1 MEQTPSVYRSSSS
14 SFSKVLN
21 TKVGKFRYKKKQQ
34 PSYREICKFRR
45 KSERNIV
52 HGNCSSTDTKSFLN
66 FRYQKT
72 KCDAAYIDICTRVRS
87 TYNVNR
93 KILNSRRTRR
103 IIPKPKKLG
112 YMGTSVKSRSK
123 VVRVAIEEKQRGS
136 FSSVENSIH
145 HPGRSKASCVN
156 RNRDHSL
163 ERQLECD

>member
-1 MEQTPSVYRSSSS
+1 M
-14 SFSKVLN
+14 
-21 TKVGKFRYKKKQQ
+21 GKFRYQKKQQ

-72 KCDAAYIDICTRVRS
+72 KCAVEYIDVCTRVRS
-87 TYNVNR
+87 TYNLNR
-93 KILNSRRTRR
+93 KILNSQSTRR
-103 IIPKPKKLG
+103 IISRPKRLG
-112 YMGTSVKSRSK
+112 YMGSSVKSRNK
-123 VVRVAIEEKQRGS
+123 VVRVAIEEKQRVS

-145 HPGRSKASCVN
+145 HPGCPKASCVN